1 MTAATASATI
11 TLAEDWPHVECRA
24 CLAES
29 YQQPTA
35 RAVQFAGY
43 CCKCGGHGPVYDV
56 RQTEAIPPTSDG
68 PDGGMVVAS
77 ALILIA
83 CMVLGAIVIAVGV
96 MVR

>member
-1 MTAATASATI
+1 MTAAAAFATL

-29 YQQPTA
+29 YQQPSA

-56 RQTEAIPPTSDG
+56 RQTEAIPRG
-68 PDGGMVVAS
+68 ENLDGG
-77 ALILIA
+77 L
-83 CMVLGAIVIAVGV
+83 VIATILLFSAFASFFLICFLAIQY
-96 MVR
+96 R